1 MTNKNRIIFLGD
13 SITDA
18 DRDYNAKD
26 GLEGQLGN
34 GFVKIFQSG
43 LKVKYPDQNY
53 EVLNRGVSGN
63 RTIDLLERL
72 KEDVLEYTP
81 DIVFIMIGIN
91 DVWRH
96 FDSPFRNIEQIDKD
110 KFLEN
115 YESILNQCLN
125 EKIEVVLS
133 SCFFLDTNMNDKMR
147 MMVDE
152 FNKHTES
159 LATKYNVQYIDIQ
172 KIMDDFLLYNS
183 SYVISNDQVHLNYIG
198 NYLVAEQYLK
208 YFSL

>member
-72 KEDVLEYTP
+72 KEDVLEYKP

-110 KFLEN
+110 KFLDN

-125 EKIEVVLS
+125 EKIKVVLS
-133 SCFFLDTNMNDKMR
+133 SCFFLDSNMNDKMR
-147 MMVDE
+147 IMVDE
-152 FNKHTES
+152 FNKQTES

-198 NYLVAEQYLK
+198 NHLLAEQYLK